1 MSRHQVNHHK
11 SPQPP
16 SPLHS
21 KRGGSAPA
29 LWKLLCRPCFYPIS
43 NYKNII
49 PQYLDNAIIDLAQNS
64 RPSRRLLEENL
75 SSRERFLKNS
85 SSAENTAASKIGIA
99 SFSRY
104 DNSDATIA
112 ILEF

>member
-1 MSRHQVNHHK
+1 MSRHQVNHYK

-21 KRGGSAPA
+21 KRGGPAPA

-85 SSAENTAASKIGIA
+85 SSAENTAASKIGMA
-99 SFSRY
+99 SFSCY
-104 DNSDATIA
+104 ENSDATFA

>member
-1 MSRHQVNHHK
+1 MSRHQVNHYKVHN
-11 SPQPP
+11 PLPP
-16 SPLHS
+16 PLQ
-21 KRGGSAPA
+21 KRWLAPA

-85 SSAENTAASKIGIA
+85 SSAENTAASKIGMA
-99 SFSRY
+99 SFSY
-104 DNSDATIA
+104 YGNSDATFA